1 MLKGSEPFIKYCCSY
16 ETGSGNIVVLRAGLD
31 VRLFLALG

>member
-1 MLKGSEPFIKYCCSY
+1 MKYCSSY
-16 ETGSGNIVVLRAGLD
+16 ETGSGNIVVLRAVLD